1 MILTLSLS
9 GVFTASGHPACCSFP
24 FFMACMRCTYIY
36 ISVYVNVQENSCPYI
51 STSPHPW
58 LLQDGVPVLGL
69 SPRRFFSEGC
79 LPKIIMTVSSL
90 AKGTMSPSMGASST
104 SMP

>member
-36 ISVYVNVQENSCPYI
+36 IYLSMLMYKKIHALTFPRPPSLVAARWGSCAWIEPAA
-51 STSPHPW
+51 
-58 LLQDGVPVLGL
+58 LLQ
-69 SPRRFFSEGC
+69 
-79 LPKIIMTVSSL
+79 
-90 AKGTMSPSMGASST
+90 
-104 SMP
+104 